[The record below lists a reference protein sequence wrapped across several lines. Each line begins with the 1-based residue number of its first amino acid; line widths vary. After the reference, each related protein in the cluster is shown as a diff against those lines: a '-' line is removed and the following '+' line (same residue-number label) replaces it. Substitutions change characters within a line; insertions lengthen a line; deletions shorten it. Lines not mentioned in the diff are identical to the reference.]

1 MKNKKKKIIIIVI
14 IVIILLAVGSFFGYR
29 YVKNKNV
36 DTSTNTIEVLDSI
49 VGYDYHLEDRDGELY
64 KEAFFKLKNLLEKSN
79 TIDDKQYAEYLATLF
94 LVDFYT
100 LENKISKYDVGSLD
114 FLYPEEQEKF
124 QKKAMDTLYKLVL
137 DNGMNTRKQE
147 LPTVTKV
154 ELEKIENTEY
164 KKGYQM
170 LSGYLINA
178 TLTYQKDLGYD
189 KQVKLTLVKEEN
201 KLYVVNL
208 TGDVD

>member
-1 MKNKKKKIIIIVI
+1 MKNKTKKIIIIVFI
-14 IVIILLAVGSFFGYR
+14 IIILLAVGAFFGYR
-29 YVKNKNV
+29 YFKNKKG
-36 DTSTNTIEVLDSI
+36 DTPMNTIEVLDSI
-49 VGYDYHLEDRDGELY
+49 KGYDYHLEDRDGELY
-64 KEAFFKLKNLLEKSN
+64 KDTFFKLKDLLEKSN
-79 TIDDKQYAEYLATLF
+79 TIDDKLYAEYLTTLF

-124 QKKAMDTLYKLVL
+124 QKKAMDTMYKLVL
-137 DNGMNTRKQE
+137 DNATNTRKQE

-164 KKGYQM
+164 KKGAQT
-170 LSGYLINA
+170 LPGYVIHA
-178 TLTYQKDLGYD
+178 TITYQKDLGYD
-189 KQVKLTLVKEEN
+189 KKVKLTLTKEET

-208 TGDVD
+208 TSEED

>member
-124 QKKAMDTLYKLVL
+124 QKKAMDTF
-137 DNGMNTRKQE
+137 
-147 LPTVTKV
+147 
-154 ELEKIENTEY
+154 
-164 KKGYQM
+164 
-170 LSGYLINA
+170 
-178 TLTYQKDLGYD
+178 LGI
-189 KQVKLTLVKEEN
+189 
-201 KLYVVNL
+201 
-208 TGDVD
+208 

>member
-1 MKNKKKKIIIIVI
+1 MKNKKKKIIIIVVI
-14 IVIILLAVGSFFGYR
+14 IILLAVGAFFGYR
-29 YVKNKNV
+29 YCKNKKG
-36 DTSTNTIEVLDSI
+36 DTKVNTIEVLDSI
-49 VGYDYHLEDRDGELY
+49 KGYNYHLEDRDGELY
-64 KEAFFKLKNLLEKSN
+64 KETFFKLKDLLEKSN
-79 TIDDKQYAEYLATLF
+79 TIDDKLYAEYLATLF

-124 QKKAMDTLYKLVL
+124 QKKAMDTMYKLVL
-137 DNGMNTRKQE
+137 DNATNTRKQE

-164 KKGYQM
+164 KKGEQ
-170 LSGYLINA
+170 
-178 TLTYQKDLGYD
+178 TLTGYVIHATMNYQKDLGYD
-189 KQVKLTLVKEEN
+189 KRVKLTLTKEEN

-208 TGDVD
+208 TSEKD